1 MKVLILSVTA
11 GEGHNSTARAMKAEY
26 ERQGHSCT
34 ILDTFQYIS
43 PALAD
48 FLSEGYLLVTEEAK
62 TSPRRCSISSCS
74 PTRSRG

>member
-26 ERQGHSCT
+26 ERQGHTCT

-43 PALAD
+43 PALAE
-48 FLSEGYLLVTEEAK
+48 FLSEG
-62 TSPRRCSISSCS
+62 
-74 PTRSRG
+74 